1 MKLPIFVT
9 VAFAFVS
16 TLALAAD
23 PTPVSNGSFEI
34 TLPAGFAAF
43 EEKTQ
48 SSKGEEGTI
57 ETHNW
62 ISKAPTGEA
71 IVVTVSTM
79 PGKILDPEKL
89 MNSTRDSLLKSLNAT
104 VERQEKIEGDVP
116 ATRIF
121 FKSAGATPVFLRARM
136 AVRGDRMYQVLY
148 VGRSEEQRSSAAVA
162 GAFDSFRLA
171 PPVQAASAQ

>member
-1 MKLPIFVT
+1 MKLSIFVT
-9 VAFAFVS
+9 LAVAFAS
-16 TLALAAD
+16 SLALAAD
-23 PTPVSNGSFEI
+23 PTPVSNSAFEI

-104 VERQEKIEGDVP
+104 VETQEKVEGDVP
-116 ATRIF
+116 ATRIL
-121 FKSAGATPVFLRARM
+121 FKSSGATPVFLRARM
-136 AVRGDRMYQVLY
+136 AVRGDQMVQVLY
-148 VGRSEEQRSSAAVA
+148 VGRSEEQRSAASIT

-171 PPVQAASAQ
+171 PPVQAAAAR

>member
-9 VAFAFVS
+9 LAVAFVS
-16 TLALAAD
+16 QFALAAD
-23 PTPVSNGSFEI
+23 PTPVSNDSFAI
-34 TLPAGFAAF
+34 TLPAGFSAF

-79 PGKILDPEKL
+79 PGKILDPAKL
-89 MNSTRDSLLKSLNAT
+89 MNATRDSLLKSLNAT
-104 VERQEKIEGDVP
+104 VENEEKVDGDVP
-116 ATRIF
+116 ATRIL
-121 FKSAGATPVFLRARM
+121 FKSSGATPVFLRARM
-136 AVRGDRMYQVLY
+136 AVRGDQMYQVLY
-148 VGRSEEQRSSAAVA
+148 VGRSEEQRSSAVVA